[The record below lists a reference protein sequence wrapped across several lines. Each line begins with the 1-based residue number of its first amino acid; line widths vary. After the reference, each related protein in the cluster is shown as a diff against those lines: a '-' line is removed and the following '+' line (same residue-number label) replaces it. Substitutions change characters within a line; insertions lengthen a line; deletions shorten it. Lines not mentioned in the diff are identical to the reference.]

1 MAFGHGGIFNA
12 LTGKVFRNCEI
23 ARYAWPCAPSLQT
36 VSVSTGI
43 PLMWFDE
50 PAEGGLSGRPSSFPP
65 PPQQSWKDADPRG
78 SIHTPRK
85 PKL

>member
-36 VSVSTGI
+36 TSASIDRCQLLWSG
-43 PLMWFDE
+43 E
-50 PAEGGLSGRPSSFPP
+50 PERGLGGRPSSFPP

>member
-23 ARYAWPCAPSLQT
+23 ARYAWPCAPSLQA
-36 VSVSTGI
+36 VSASSCCGRASLLRGVC
-43 PLMWFDE
+43 M
-50 PAEGGLSGRPSSFPP
+50 LSGRPSSFPP